1 MYKALIFPASL
12 ISALLRD
19 QSILFYQ
26 QTIQKKQTKTA
37 QQLLHDANPSSSSY
51 LTSNYWFIKLR
62 NK

>member
-26 QTIQKKQTKTA
+26 QTIQKKSKQK

-51 LTSNYWFIKLR
+51 LTSNYWFIKMR
-62 NK
+62 NQ

>member
-37 QQLLHDANPSSSSY
+37 IV
-51 LTSNYWFIKLR
+51 T
-62 NK
+62 